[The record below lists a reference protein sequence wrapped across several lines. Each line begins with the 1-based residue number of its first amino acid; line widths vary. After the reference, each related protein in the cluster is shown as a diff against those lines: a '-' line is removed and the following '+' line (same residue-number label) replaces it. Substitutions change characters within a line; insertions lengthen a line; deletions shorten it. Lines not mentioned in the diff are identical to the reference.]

1 MDIDYPNAQP
11 PTPEELQD
19 LKKLMAVLERAI
31 SDGVISQNE
40 MKIFKA
46 RAWADG
52 KVTPAELQ
60 LLQDMVLSKITSGEL
75 KWDHDG

>member
-1 MDIDYPNAQP
+1 MDIAYPNAQP
-11 PTPEELQD
+11 PTPEELHD

-40 MKIFKA
+40 MKAFKT

-60 LLQDMVLSKITSGEL
+60 LLQEMVLSKITSGEL
-75 KWDHDG
+75 QWDHE